1 MDFSLN
7 EFQSSESTIK
17 KPLDQLT
24 QELKDIEYDD
34 SESAFKNSIDIKI
47 LESQNIQNKCMN
59 GYNNLK
65 IMKNF
70 DKESHENIL
79 PQELY
84 RNDFDKFHKND
95 ILTNH
100 DPSERD
106 ISINE
111 EISWIDHGRENK
123 AEHDCEEIT
132 DHDSI
137 SQIISKSFLDGIN
150 DEDFEEIDYDD
161 QIEQEWDKQVKLQS
175 EAEHRH
181 NNAKVDHN
189 EQLDI

>member
-7 EFQSSESTIK
+7 EFQSSGSTIK

-175 EAEHRH
+175 EAEYRH